1 MINRIRMKFMLAA
14 MGSIMTVLARV
25 LGMINILN
33 YRSVIKDLDK
43 TLDMLIYYDGR
54 FPQKPGTLPNMNITP
69 ELPFETRY
77 FSVLFSPDG
86 KAAEVDVSK
95 IAAVDDEEAILL
107 AESCLG
113 KESGFKQEY
122 RYATG
127 RSDSGT
133 RIVFVDAS
141 RQLDQCRVFLSLSL
155 TMALSGLIAVLI
167 MTYLLSNIIMR
178 PIVTNQ
184 NNQRRFITDAGH
196 DLKTPITIIDAD
208 AELLELEL
216 GDNEWLTDIRA
227 QTKRMASLTEELIY
241 LSKMEEPAGIAAIEF
256 PLSDVVEET
265 ARSFAA
271 VAKTG
276 EKALSVDITKGL
288 SLEGDSGAIQR
299 LVSIL
304 LDNAIKYS
312 PSGES
317 IELTLKKRARTA
329 VLTVSNVA
337 KNLTKENAEK
347 IFERFYRSD
356 SSRDSKGGFGIGLSV
371 AQAIVSAH
379 KGRISAELE
388 GEMLT
393 ITVAL

>member
-1 MINRIRMKFMLAA
+1 
-14 MGSIMTVLARV
+14 
-25 LGMINILN
+25 
-33 YRSVIKDLDK
+33 
-43 TLDMLIYYDGR
+43 
-54 FPQKPGTLPNMNITP
+54 MNITP
-69 ELPFETRY
+69 KLPFETRY

-329 VLTVSNVA
+329 VLNVSNVA